1 MPPMCQAALCSAL
14 HINCLSDSSVKPRE
28 VKYLLKLPTSK
39 QQTKDSDFSVTS
51 EPMFFPIM
59 PWNPLKCEYSPAPST
74 Y

>member
-14 HINCLSDSSVKPRE
+14 YINCLSDSSVKPRE
-28 VKYLLKLPTSK
+28 VKCLLKLPTSK
-39 QQTKDSDFSVTS
+39 QQTKDSDLSVTS